1 MRSLSRH
8 RREIMR
14 LLEGINEASALR
26 LRQSCCGCV
35 GFEIGQGR
43 FVTGGISCQG
53 TVNGARPQISASRR
67 LVCLLLKSRRTAP
80 RMARMSRPT
89 LENGERIHLVDA
101 KGRHYALTLKA
112 GDVYQL
118 SGHKITHDDLIGK
131 PDGSIVTLS
140 GDRPM
145 LALRPTFGEYVL
157 KMPRGAQVLY
167 PKDLAL
173 IPMWADVYPGARV
186 FEAGTGSGAL
196 TMALLRAVG
205 SRGLVVTYEAREDFA
220 RTARQNIER
229 YMGATPNLLAFR
241 NNAYEGIQ
249 LLEDGAPFDRL
260 VLDLPEPWQVVPHAA
275 QVLRSGGIY
284 LSFVPTVPQV
294 QQTVA
299 ALQGTAVF
307 TMIETF
313 ETLLRT
319 WSIQGRS
326 VRPDHRMVA
335 HSGFITVARK
345 VEPGFWSHG
354 RNRPS
359 LLEDGTATDD
369 DRKDAP
375 E

>member
-1 MRSLSRH
+1 
-8 RREIMR
+8 
-14 LLEGINEASALR
+14 
-26 LRQSCCGCV
+26 
-35 GFEIGQGR
+35 
-43 FVTGGISCQG
+43 
-53 TVNGARPQISASRR
+53 
-67 LVCLLLKSRRTAP
+67 
-80 RMARMSRPT
+80 MSRAAFQ
-89 LENGERIHLVDA
+89 NGDRIHLVDA

-118 SGHKITHDDLIGK
+118 SGHKIAHDELIDK

-140 GDRPM
+140 GDKSM
-145 LALRPTFGEYVL
+145 LALKPTFGDYVL

-205 SRGLVVTYEAREDFA
+205 PRGLVVTYEAREDFA
-220 RTARQNIER
+220 RTARLNIER
-229 YMGATPNLLAFR
+229 YMGAVPNLVALR
-241 NNAYEGIQ
+241 NNAYEGIL
-249 LLEDGAPFDRL
+249 LLEDGVPFDRL

-275 QVLRSGGIY
+275 RVLRSGGIY

-299 ALQGTAVF
+299 ALQDTTVF
-307 TMIETF
+307 GMIETF

-335 HSGFITVARK
+335 HSGFLTVARK
-345 VEPGFWSHG
+345 VEPGFWPRGKNTQSEQE
-354 RNRPS
+354 S
-359 LLEDGTATDD
+359 DG
-369 DRKDAP
+369 KDEA
-375 E
+375 EGKDETR

>member
-1 MRSLSRH
+1 MSH
-8 RREIMR
+8 
-14 LLEGINEASALR
+14 AAF
-26 LRQSCCGCV
+26 Q
-35 GFEIGQGR
+35 
-43 FVTGGISCQG
+43 
-53 TVNGARPQISASRR
+53 NGD
-67 LVCLLLKSRRTAP
+67 
-80 RMARMSRPT
+80 
-89 LENGERIHLVDA
+89 RIHLVDA

-118 SGHKITHDDLIGK
+118 SGHKIAHDELIDK

-140 GDRPM
+140 GDKSM
-145 LALRPTFGEYVL
+145 LALKPTFGDYVL

-205 SRGLVVTYEAREDFA
+205 PRGLVVTYEAREDFA
-220 RTARQNIER
+220 RTARLNIER
-229 YMGATPNLLAFR
+229 YMGAVPNLIALR

-249 LLEDGAPFDRL
+249 LLEDGVPFDRL

-275 QVLRSGGIY
+275 KVLRSGGIY

-299 ALQGTAVF
+299 ALQDATVF
-307 TMIETF
+307 GMMETF

-335 HSGFITVARK
+335 HSGFLTVARK
-345 VEPGFWSHG
+345 VEPGFWPRG
-354 RNRPS
+354 RNTQS
-359 LLEDGTATDD
+359 DHESDGQDEAEG
-369 DRKDAP
+369 KD
-375 E
+375 ETR